1 MLNRLRRP
9 RNILRRPQIDMH
21 HQHRLPCPCN
31 YCTDTVLSTYHYL
44 ITGQEL
50 PAEPANAC

>member
-1 MLNRLRRP
+1 MLNLH
-9 RNILRRPQIDMH
+9 LRPQKTLKRRRLGMR
-21 HQHRLPCPCN
+21 HQHRPSCPCN
-31 YCTDTVLSTYHYL
+31 YCVDMVFSKYHYR